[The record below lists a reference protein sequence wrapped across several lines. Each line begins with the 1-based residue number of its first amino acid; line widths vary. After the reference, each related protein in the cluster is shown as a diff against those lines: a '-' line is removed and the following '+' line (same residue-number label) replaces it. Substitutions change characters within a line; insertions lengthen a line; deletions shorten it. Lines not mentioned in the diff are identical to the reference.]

1 MLSDTDKADHNI
13 LTVWES
19 EQAWR
24 EATASPVTAEAS
36 KYMKELIHVS
46 DPPVVPYYYNA
57 ILFDKSFAQV
67 ASAPLVQITSIF
79 VSKAV
84 DRAEFDAVIEGV
96 LAPLLQNMP
105 DGFVAGAHGWALL
118 DGHRSEKMPEGSM
131 VFVTAS
137 GWESIEKKVAG
148 HARIA
153 ERFAEVSTFSDVV
166 QAVGHHS
173 LSVSKPLSFF

>member
-1 MLSDTDKADHNI
+1 MLP
-13 LTVWES
+13 VWES

-84 DRAEFDAVIEGV
+84 DRAEFDAFIEGV
-96 LAPLLQNMP
+96 LAPLLQSMS

-118 DGHRSEKMPEGSM
+118 DDPHSEKMPECSM

-153 ERFAEVSTFSDVV
+153 ERFAEVSKFSDVV
-166 QAVGHHS
+166 QAVGRH
-173 LSVSKPLSFF
+173 F